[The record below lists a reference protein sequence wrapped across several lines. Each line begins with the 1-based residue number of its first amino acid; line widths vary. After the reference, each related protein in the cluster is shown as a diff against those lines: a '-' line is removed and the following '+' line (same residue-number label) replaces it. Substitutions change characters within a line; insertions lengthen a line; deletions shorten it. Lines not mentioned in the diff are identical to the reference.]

1 MEEKW
6 KTTAMLVIDMQ
17 KDFLKPEKIM
27 HVPGAQAVIPNVIK
41 AVDVARQRGIL
52 VIWIVRE
59 HDSMG
64 RDVEFHR
71 SHLYG
76 EDKEGSTVKGRVGA
90 ELADGLE
97 IQKGDYKIV
106 KTRLSGFFATNLHSV
121 LQRAGIDS
129 LVFTGVQTPYCI
141 RQTVFD
147 ALELDY
153 PSISVITDAT
163 DAAPFSVEIHA
174 ANLLDMKNVGIA
186 TPTLKEWCA

>member
-6 KTTAMLVIDMQ
+6 KTTAMLVVDMQ

-27 HVPGAQAVIPNVIK
+27 QVPGAQAVIPNVIK
-41 AVDVARQRGIL
+41 AVEVARQRGIL
-52 VIWIVRE
+52 VVWIVRE

-71 SHLYG
+71 SHMYG
-76 EDKEGSTVKGRVGA
+76 EDKEGPTIKDRVGA
-90 ELADGLE
+90 ELADGLD
-97 IQKGDYKIV
+97 IQNGDYKIV
-106 KTRLSGFFATNLHSV
+106 KTRYSGFYGTNLHSV

-129 LVFTGVQTPYCI
+129 LVVTGVQTPYCV
-141 RQTVFD
+141 RHTVFD

-153 PSISVITDAT
+153 SSISVITDAT
-163 DAAPFSVEIHA
+163 GAAPFSVEIHE

-186 TPTLKEWCA
+186 TLTLKEWCA